1 MPWCSMVPSTRLI
14 MAVYVDVIVDPD
26 PAGAPF
32 GKDVGSTGKGFR
44 AGRSNSSCS
53 CRRVTPSRRSGRSSF
68 SRTSSSRIAF
78 GEAVEPP
85 VSQAPQ
91 QPALV
96 GDLLG
101 ISRLTAA
108 ERLNKP

>member
-1 MPWCSMVPSTRLI
+1 

-32 GKDVGSTGKGFR
+32 GKEVGVDRQGLQGR
-44 AGRSNSSCS
+44 PVQLLVQLPAGDAEPADRPFLVQTDEQLAD
-53 CRRVTPSRRSGRSSF
+53 RVVHL
-68 SRTSSSRIAF
+68 

-85 VSQAPQ
+85 VPQAPQ

-96 GDLLG
+96 GDLL
-101 ISRLTAA
+101 
-108 ERLNKP
+108 

>member
-1 MPWCSMVPSTRLI
+1 
-14 MAVYVDVIVDPD
+14 MAVDVDVIVDPD

-32 GKDVGSTGKGFR
+32 GKDVGVDRQGFKTGR
-44 AGRSNSSCS
+44 S
-53 CRRVTPSRRSGRSSF
+53 CRRVTSSRRRIGPSSF

-85 VSQAPQ
+85 VPQAPQ

-96 GDLLG
+96 GDLL
-101 ISRLTAA
+101 
-108 ERLNKP
+108 